1 MKKRY
6 ITPSTVAIAVMAHD
20 GLLLPASGSGFTDE
34 NLSRQYHQ
42 DNDVWDID
50 EEYPPITP

>member
-42 DNDVWDID
+42 DNDVWDINGED
-50 EEYPPITP
+50 